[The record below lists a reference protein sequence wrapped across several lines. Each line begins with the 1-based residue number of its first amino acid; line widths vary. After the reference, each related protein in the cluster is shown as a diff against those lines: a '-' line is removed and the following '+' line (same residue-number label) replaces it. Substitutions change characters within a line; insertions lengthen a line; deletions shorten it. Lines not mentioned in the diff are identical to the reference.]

1 MAKKKETI
9 LDEISYEQAFQ
20 ELQSIIA
27 AIEGDGVSIDELA
40 IKVKRAGELV
50 QLCRLKL
57 RAAENEIAVLINQMN
72 SN

>member
-20 ELQSIIA
+20 ELQNIIA

>member
-20 ELQSIIA
+20 ELQNIIA

-40 IKVKRAGELV
+40 IKVKLAGELV

>member
-9 LDEISYEQAFQ
+9 LNEISYEQAFQ
-20 ELQSIIA
+20 ELQNIIA